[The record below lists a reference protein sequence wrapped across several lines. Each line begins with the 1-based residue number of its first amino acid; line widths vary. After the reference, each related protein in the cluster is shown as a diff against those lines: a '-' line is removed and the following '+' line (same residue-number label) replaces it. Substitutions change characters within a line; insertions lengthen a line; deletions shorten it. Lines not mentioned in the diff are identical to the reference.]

1 MPISHICLN
10 CGVDLARVR
19 STPHPTLAINAV
31 VCPECGVAAV
41 RRKHPLIRDSRRFLR
56 ARRAIWTLVGQF
68 TLLAGFLTFAAAIAH
83 ATARWTYDEQVS
95 LRALALAAVAAE
107 PSGSRR
113 VDSEAPYVLIF
124 FAVASVA
131 AGIWLGIG
139 LPHWRVITRPPAYAA
154 ALALAALT
162 PVLAW
167 AFFVV
172 PVHAIAGR
180 TYHYTGP
187 TASGWLTVAAVLL
200 ASFVISTLTLPIG
213 IGMQRM
219 LDAHRRSRRRRAISK
234 TRIARSGG

>member
-10 CGVDLARVR
+10 CGVDLARTR
-19 STPHPTLAINAV
+19 PTPHPSLPVSVIR
-31 VCPECGVAAV
+31 CPECGGASV

-56 ARRAIWTLVGQF
+56 ARRALWTLIGQF

-83 ATARWTYDEQVS
+83 AMAQWTYDEQVS
-95 LRALALAAVAAE
+95 LRALTLAAVAAE

-113 VDSEAPYVLIF
+113 VDSEAPIVLIF
-124 FAVASVA
+124 FVVTSVA
-131 AGIWLGIG
+131 AGVWIG
-139 LPHWRVITRPPAYAA
+139 MALPHWRIIARLPAYAA

-172 PVHAIAGR
+172 PVHALAGR

-200 ASFVISTLTLPIG
+200 ASFVISTLTMPIG

-219 LDAHRRSRRRRAISK
+219 LDAHRRTRRRRAISK